1 VLLEGYASVLARS
14 ELEVAGIAI
23 SLGTGCRVVHRER
36 NGELDIISIEA
47 GDRLLRESIGDL
59 EAVSVESGGEPI
71 RISLEMPLGDAE
83 GYWFPNA
90 GSLRTLPPDW
100 RGTDKT
106 SIISSSPLGCLYDRR
121 GESIFA
127 FAFDQQIEE
136 SLVRFGV
143 SEEHKSFVVYYEHRP
158 KGSPLV
164 RLALPR
170 PGLAYA
176 HAIGLMRDWLR
187 DGIGD
192 ALPVPYAGTVP
203 VYCTW
208 YAFSQR
214 IDAQEVERE
223 AALAAELG
231 CRAIIIDDGW
241 QKHGNGRWYA
251 GCGDWVPDEAKFP
264 DLRAHIDRLR
274 GMGLSPMLWVA
285 PFLLGPDSEAHARLK
300 PYAAHQSDGLRA
312 AVLDPRFA
320 QTRRHFVDTCVRL
333 VRDYGLAGLKIDF
346 LDTVVVYQGTASG
359 GDIADVGQAVE
370 ATLAELRQ
378 GLTDA
383 GLADVLIEFRQSYI
397 GPATAPYGNLL
408 RAGDC
413 PADAIL
419 NRRSVIDT
427 RLIAAGQVVHADPVM
442 WDDRSG
448 AEPAARQ
455 LMNAYFGVPQLSMR
469 LSELGA
475 AQRGAIRALLS
486 RWMET
491 RDTVLFGEITAGL
504 PSENYPV
511 IAARRNDQLVV
522 GVYQP
527 LVADLDL
534 AGVSEIIVLNATA
547 TDRLVFRISG
557 TAVRYT
563 GECFAPDGTP
573 AGAIALEPRGGLA
586 ELAVPV
592 SGVAHLRAVA
602 PDSRRR
608 HGP

>member
-1 VLLEGYASVLARS
+1 MLLEGYAAVLSQSRS
-14 ELEVAGIAI
+14 TVAGAQVTLGAGCRIADTRQSNGLEVITIAAGK
-23 SLGTGCRVVHRER
+23 
-36 NGELDIISIEA
+36 
-47 GDRLLRESIGDL
+47 
-59 EAVSVESGGEPI
+59 EPI
-71 RISLEMPLGDAE
+71 RVSLEIPLGDAE

-90 GSLRTLPPDW
+90 GALRTLPPDW

-106 SIISSSPLGCLYDRR
+106 SIISSSPLGCLYDRQGR
-121 GESIFA
+121 SILA
-127 FAFDQQIEE
+127 FGFDQQVEE

-143 SEEHKSFVVYYEHRP
+143 SEEHKSFVVYYEH
-158 KGSPLV
+158 KGSASL
-164 RLALPR
+164 RLALPK
-170 PGLAYA
+170 PGLPYA
-176 HAIGLMRDWLR
+176 SAIGALRDWLR
-187 DGIGD
+187 DGIGE
-192 ALPVPYAGTVP
+192 ALPVPHAGTVP

-214 IDAQEVERE
+214 VDAQKVERE

-251 GCGDWVPDEAKFP
+251 GCGDWVPDTVKFP

-274 GMGLSPMLWVA
+274 GLGLSPMLWVA
-285 PFLLGPDSEAHARLK
+285 PFLLGPDSGAYAQLK
-300 PYAAHQSDGLRA
+300 PFAPHHSEGLRA

-320 QTRRHFVDTCVRL
+320 QTRRHFVETCIRL
-333 VRDYGLAGLKIDF
+333 VRDYELAGLKIDF
-346 LDTVVVYQGTASG
+346 LDTVVVYQGTAGS
-359 GDIADVGQAVE
+359 GDIADVGQAVQ

-378 GLTDA
+378 GLADA

-419 NRRSVIDT
+419 NRRSVVDT

-442 WDDRSG
+442 WDDRAE

-455 LMNAYFGVPQLSMR
+455 LMNAYFGVPQISMR
-469 LSELGA
+469 LSELGEP
-475 AQRGAIRALLS
+475 QRAAIRSMLE
-486 RWMET
+486 RWMQT
-491 RDTVLFGEITAGL
+491 RDTVLFGEIAAGL
-504 PSENYPV
+504 PSENYPL
-511 IAARRNDQLVV
+511 IAARRAQQLVV

-534 AGVSEIIVLNATA
+534 GGIEEIVLLNATA
-547 TDRLVFRISG
+547 SDRLVLRLHG
-557 TAVRYT
+557 TTA
-563 GECFAPDGTP
+563 GWAGQCFGPDGTP
-573 AGAIALEPRGGLA
+573 AGTLSLVARDGLV
-586 ELAVPV
+586 ELQVPV

-602 PDSRRR
+602 PDSRTR
-608 HGP
+608 HDP